1 MGSHT
6 SLTTRIKVE
15 IQRGAA
21 AKARL
26 THPEC
31 YLVRRGSTSDHHTI
45 HAMRALHGSSH
56 PKLAFSSVRAGAIS
70 APAQPEVARAA
81 ANARQEPQSRGE
93 SRRLTRRT
101 GQGGPGAKQSPRQS
115 STPQHAEERHHR
127 PPRRRPSSARR
138 PSRPRS
144 CLAWC
149 LPPVSLADQRDE
161 EQLTD
166 EQTGQPAVERA
177 WVVSSWQELNTQAL
191 WEESFER
198 NCGNVDKHLISGVS
212 GANWVSWQ
220 HTRRSARTIL
230 VILGAE
236 LLQDGS

>member
-81 ANARQEPQSRGE
+81 ANARHEPQSCDE

-101 GQGGPGAKQSPRQS
+101 GHGGPGANQSPRLS
-115 STPQHAEERHHR
+115 STPQHAVDSHHPGAVR
-127 PPRRRPSSARR
+127 AVLDGHLGLEAAWHGACRRYHWPISVLRSS
-138 PSRPRS
+138 
-144 CLAWC
+144 
-149 LPPVSLADQRDE
+149 
-161 EQLTD
+161 
-166 EQTGQPAVERA
+166 
-177 WVVSSWQELNTQAL
+177 
-191 WEESFER
+191 
-198 NCGNVDKHLISGVS
+198 
-212 GANWVSWQ
+212 
-220 HTRRSARTIL
+220 
-230 VILGAE
+230 
-236 LLQDGS
+236 

>member
-56 PKLAFSSVRAGAIS
+56 PKLAFSRVRAGAIS

-81 ANARQEPQSRGE
+81 ANARHEPGW
-93 SRRLTRRT
+93 
-101 GQGGPGAKQSPRQS
+101 GAVCYPFWGSLLPFWYQCVSATYQLRIS
-115 STPQHAEERHHR
+115 CVSVSTHFRVPDT
-127 PPRRRPSSARR
+127 S
-138 PSRPRS
+138 
-144 CLAWC
+144 
-149 LPPVSLADQRDE
+149 
-161 EQLTD
+161 
-166 EQTGQPAVERA
+166 
-177 WVVSSWQELNTQAL
+177 
-191 WEESFER
+191 
-198 NCGNVDKHLISGVS
+198 VS
-212 GANWVSWQ
+212 GCIRNVFYMYQ
-220 HTRRSARTIL
+220 
-230 VILGAE
+230 
-236 LLQDGS
+236 